1 MTARSSSVCAAGR
14 LDTLCPEGMRE
25 DRLGLLRDLEFLKFW
40 GGQSISLLGTQFTLL
55 ALPIVAAVTLRA
67 TPAEMGV
74 LIAAQFAPGLL
85 ISLAAGVWLDRAR
98 HRPVLVGTQL
108 VSAVVLATV
117 PVAAVV
123 HVLSMPQLFAVAFL
137 AGSANTVFAVALSSF
152 LPTLVGRGRLVEA
165 NARYQSSFTVASLVG
180 PGLAGATVQLLTAP
194 IAIAADAASFLV
206 GATTAGWLRVH
217 EPAPELA
224 PHGHAVGEAAEGL
237 ALLWR
242 QPLVRAIT
250 GTLMVANAGGN
261 MTSAVF
267 VLLFVSEIGKSLG
280 GGGQLPPFA
289 AASLSSLVG
298 SLLIRPL
305 QRRVGLG
312 RVMVLAPIVV
322 GVGVLV
328 RAGAA
333 FTHPPVTFPV
343 LVAGGLISGFGLMAY
358 NVPQQAIR
366 QAVIPD
372 RMLGRT
378 AAGVTLTVYSA
389 SIVGAFAGGLLGQS
403 IGLRSTLLVATAIMA
418 LCVLPTALS
427 PLRALR
433 DVPVGPGERNMRR
446 RAEFPTAGGAFPNSG

>member
-1 MTARSSSVCAAGR
+1 
-14 LDTLCPEGMRE
+14 MRE

-261 MTSAVF
+261 MTTAVF
-267 VLLFVSEIGKSLG
+267 VLLFVSEIGVPPAQLG
-280 GGGQLPPFA
+280 LVFA

-298 SLLIRPL
+298 SVLIRPL

>member
-1 MTARSSSVCAAGR
+1 
-14 LDTLCPEGMRE
+14 MRE

-267 VLLFVSEIGKSLG
+267 VLLFVSEIGVSPAQLG
-280 GGGQLPPFA
+280 LTFA
-289 AASLSSLVG
+289 AGSLSSLVG

>member
-1 MTARSSSVCAAGR
+1 
-14 LDTLCPEGMRE
+14 MRE
-25 DRLGLLRDLEFLKFW
+25 AHPSLLRDPEFLKFW
-40 GGQSISLLGTQFTLL
+40 AGQSISLLGTQFTLL
-55 ALPIVAAVTLRA
+55 ALPIAAAVTLRA
-67 TPAEMGV
+67 TPAEMGG
-74 LIAAQFAPGLL
+74 LTAAQFAPGLL
-85 ISLAAGVWLDRAR
+85 ISLAAGVWLDRTR
-98 HRPVLVGTQL
+98 RRPVLVGTQL

-117 PVAAVV
+117 PLAAAM
-123 HVLSMPQLFAVAFL
+123 HLLSMLQLFAVAFL

-152 LPTLVGRGRLVEA
+152 LPTLVGRERLVEA
-165 NARYQSSFTVASLVG
+165 NARYQTSFTVASLVG
-180 PGLAGATVQLLTAP
+180 PGLAGAAVQLLTAP
-194 IAIAADAASFLV
+194 IAIAVDAASFLV
-206 GATTAGWLRVH
+206 GAATAGWLRVH
-217 EPAPELA
+217 EPAQDPA
-224 PHGHAVGEAAEGL
+224 PRRHAVREAAEGL
-237 ALLWR
+237 ALLWG

-261 MTSAVF
+261 MTTAVF
-267 VLLFVSEIGKSLG
+267 VLLFVSEIGVPPAQLG
-280 GGGQLPPFA
+280 LVFA

-312 RVMVLAPIVV
+312 RVMVLAPMVL

-343 LVAGGLISGFGLMAY
+343 LVAGGLISGFGLMTY

-378 AAGVTLTVYSA
+378 AAGVTLTVYA
-389 SIVGAFAGGLLGQS
+389 AIVAGAFAGGLLGQA
-403 IGLRSTLLVATAIMA
+403 IGLRPTLLVATTIMA

-433 DVPVGPGERNMRR
+433 DVP
-446 RAEFPTAGGAFPNSG
+446 AAASAQTAAAP